1 VLQVT
6 LFIASIEKTKL
17 LIIKSNRTITT
28 LSEQELELL
37 QKVTSE
43 LNDIEE
49 RLNGSFVIENG
60 VLIFRRWSDDTRVP
74 MDDIVSGLS

>member
-1 VLQVT
+1 M
-6 LFIASIEKTKL
+6 
-17 LIIKSNRTITT
+17 
-28 LSEQELELL
+28 SEQELELL